1 MQEFVKVFFKEIEN
15 SAAEILMAELSDEGF
30 YAFEQNENTFIAYCK
45 KEDFTEKWRTFLPEN
60 MEVAIE
66 IVENK
71 NWNAEWESGF
81 QPVVVED
88 FAAIRADFHAP
99 ISTVKHELIITPKMS
114 FGTGHHSTTFLMIQ
128 AMSALDFRGK
138 SVIDFGT
145 GTGVLAILAEK
156 LGAEKTLAIDYDEW
170 SVRNTEEN
178 LAANFCKKI
187 NIIQGDH
194 IPAESKADIILANI
208 NFNVLSAAAEQI
220 TQSLMKGGF
229 LLISGFYT
237 ADADSIS
244 IIFKGNGLEEIRRE
258 ERQGWCVMLIKK

>member
-15 SAAEILMAELSDEGF
+15 TAAEILMAELADEGF
-30 YAFEQNENTFIAYCK
+30 YAFEQNENTLIAYCK
-45 KEDFTEKWRTFLPEN
+45 KEDFTEKWRTFLPKN
-60 MEVAIE
+60 IEVAIE

-128 AMSALDFRGK
+128 EMSALDFQGK

-170 SVRNTEEN
+170 SVRNAEEN
-178 LAANFCKKI
+178 VEANFCKKI

-194 IPAESKADIILANI
+194 LPVESKADIILANI

-220 TQSLMKGGF
+220 AHSLTTHGQ

-237 ADADSIS
+237 IDADAIS
-244 IIFKGNGLEEIRRE
+244 QIFKEKGLKEIKRE
-258 ERQGWCVMLIKK
+258 ERQNWCVIQFEK